1 MSGLTRTDLTT
12 SQKIEFAASTV
23 ARQELGAKTA
33 LSDAYGVSRP
43 TVYATQVDTEAVLR
57 EHFELAALGRTAVS
71 VSVDDAQLQRA
82 VVALR
87 VMAPNALRPIEDLL
101 PILYPGISLSY
112 GKIQQ
117 ITATAQHNAAAFN
130 KQVDLSPAAAAALDE
145 MYSQGDPVLAGIDLT
160 HGYLLGLDLRESRS
174 GEDWAE
180 VLRRAQDQGLAL
192 QIVVK
197 DAAGGIAAGVKAVFP
212 DAEQRDDC
220 FHVLYEL
227 GKVRR
232 GLEQRAYAAI
242 TREQEATQKLGK
254 IRAKQST
261 KRRSQRQKIIWAQR
275 QCRQAIAQYD
285 AFEQAM
291 EQVEEALSYV
301 DLNTGALRAV
311 GEVQSLIEQAAT
323 SITALEDAKCRKV
336 ATYLRNRAPGLVLAT
351 AGLHQQLDPLC
362 TQYGGTAVSLAAVI
376 LRLTQNRHHQR
387 RPWQHHQ
394 QTQQRLGA
402 YALLQQQLGP
412 QTDDLLEA
420 FQKCL
425 DQRYRASSA
434 IEGFNATLRPYL
446 YVHKGVTQGFLD
458 LFQAYFNLRTRRWGP
473 RRGTSAY
480 QSLTGQP
487 VDDWLTLLGFPPSA
501 TVH

>member
-33 LSDAYGVSRP
+33 LRDEYGVSRP
-43 TVYATQVDTEAVLR
+43 TVYATQVHTEAVLR
-57 EHFELAALGRTAVS
+57 EHFEQASFGSSAVT
-71 VSVDDAQLQRA
+71 VLVDEAQLQRA

-101 PILYPGISLSY
+101 PILYPGISWSY

-117 ITATAQHNAAAFN
+117 ITATAQSNAVTFN
-130 KQVDLSPAAAAALDE
+130 EHVDLSGAVAAALDE
-145 MYSQGDPVLAGIDLT
+145 MYSQGDPVLAGIDLA
-160 HGYLLGLDLRESRS
+160 HGYLFGLDLRDRRS
-174 GEDWAE
+174 GDDWAE

-192 QIVVK
+192 QVVVK

-212 DAEQRDDC
+212 EAEQRDDC

-232 GLEQRAYAAI
+232 RLEQRAYAAI
-242 TREQEATQKLGK
+242 TREQEATQKLNK
-254 IRAKQST
+254 IRAKQKT
-261 KRRSQRQKIIWAQR
+261 KRCSQRQKLAWVQR
-275 QCRQAIAQYD
+275 QCHQAIAQYD
-285 AFEQAM
+285 TFEQAM
-291 EQVEEALSYV
+291 QQVEEALDYV
-301 DLNTGALRAV
+301 DLNTGALRTV
-311 GEVQSLIEQAAT
+311 REVRSLIEQAAT
-323 SITALEDAKCRKV
+323 TITALEDAKCRKV
-336 ATYLRNRAPGLVLAT
+336 ATYLRNRSPGLLLAT
-351 AGLHQQLDPLC
+351 AGLHQHLDPLR
-362 TQYGGTAVSLAAVI
+362 TQYGETAVSLAAVI
-376 LRLTQNRHHQR
+376 LRLTQDRHHSR
-387 RPWQHHQ
+387 RPWQHYQ
-394 QTQQRLGA
+394 QTQQLLGA

-412 QTDDLLEA
+412 QTDALLKA
-420 FQKCL
+420 FQERL

-480 QSLTGQP
+480 QCLTGQP